1 MKLLLLLIPFLFI
14 PTVNAEAKSFFE
26 CYTSFSSQFLLF
38 NQLLP
43 TTIDLTDP
51 KMKAYIS
58 NICNFYHEKTG
69 IWVDSSYNDPIDNQ
83 IDYYTLGKEFN
94 QKYGNTMPD
103 SMKEFANMSV
113 LGD

>member
-1 MKLLLLLIPFLFI
+1 MQKQNHFLNAKLVLVVSFYCSINCFLQPLI
-14 PTVNAEAKSFFE
+14 
-26 CYTSFSSQFLLF
+26 
-38 NQLLP
+38 
-43 TTIDLTDP
+43 LTDP

-69 IWVDSSYNDPIDNQ
+69 IWIDSSYNDPIDDQ
-83 IDYYTLGKEFN
+83 IDYYTLGNEFN

-113 LGD
+113 LGE